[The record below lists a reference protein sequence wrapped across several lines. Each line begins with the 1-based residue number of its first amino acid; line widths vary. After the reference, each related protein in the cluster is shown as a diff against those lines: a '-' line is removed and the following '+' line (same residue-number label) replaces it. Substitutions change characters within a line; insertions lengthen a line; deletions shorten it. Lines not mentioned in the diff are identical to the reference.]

1 MCLFISSN
9 LFRYINIPIE
19 RLVHH
24 IFIHELF
31 WNVLRQSLFILV
43 NTLNE
48 NFLELFIL
56 VVPLTT
62 ISNIMAEEFLRY
74 LVWISSI
81 LLRIES
87 GNFLLLFR
95 WLFFHWVVVSRGGVG
110 RYFLSLILISVPWIR
125 YRSNHWL
132 GHVCCLFFYVIHRL
146 IHIWLILVAIV
157 VSILVSLSSFLSHLC
172 FYLISICWHCIS
184 ATNLLL
190 FRLVG
195 RNRFSNVGRRVIR
208 INLWFIWCRLRTWRE
223 LSRWNS
229 WFILGRYIVV
239 DSPIWRYL
247 SSSVIKLLFLLLW
260 ILKFSRWL
268 SYFFFGILWPLI
280 LQVLVV
286 TPGLFDDSP
295 TSGQVDQKIFI
306 SNRFPTLFTCF
317 GSRLASS

>member
-1 MCLFISSN
+1 MCLFISSI
-9 LFRYINIPIE
+9 LLRYIKIPIE

-31 WNVLRQSLFILV
+31 WNVFRQSLSVLV
-43 NTLNE
+43 KTLNQ

-56 VVPLTT
+56 VVPMTT
-62 ISNIMAEEFLRY
+62 ISNIMAEEFLGY

-87 GNFLLLFR
+87 GNFLLLFHR
-95 WLFFHWVVVSRGGVG
+95 LFFQWVVVSRWGVG
-110 RYFLSLILISVPWIR
+110 RHFFILVSVPWIR
-125 YRSNHWL
+125 YRSNDWL

-146 IHIWLILVAIV
+146 IHIWLILVTII
-157 VSILVSLSSFLSHLC
+157 VSILVSLSNFLSYLC
-172 FYLISICWHCIS
+172 FYLISIYRHWIS

-190 FRLVG
+190 SRLIG
-195 RNRFSNVGRRVIR
+195 RIRFSNVGRRVIR

-229 WFILGRYIVV
+229 WFIFGRYIVV
-239 DSPIWRYL
+239 DSSIWRYL
-247 SSSVIKLLFLLLW
+247 SSSVIKLFFLLLW

-268 SYFFFGILWPLI
+268 SYFLFGILWPLV

-286 TPGLFDDSP
+286 TPGLFDYSP
-295 TSGQVDQKIFI
+295 ASGQVDQKIFI
-306 SNRFPTLFTCF
+306 SNRFVTLFTCF